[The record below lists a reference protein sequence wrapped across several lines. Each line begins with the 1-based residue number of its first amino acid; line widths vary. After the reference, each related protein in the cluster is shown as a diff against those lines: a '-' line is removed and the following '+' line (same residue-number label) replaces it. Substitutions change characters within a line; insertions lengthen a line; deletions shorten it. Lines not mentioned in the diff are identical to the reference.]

1 MIFSRRMKAPIV
13 GALAAATL
21 LTGTLSACSSS
32 TSGSANDAAATSG
45 ASAPATK
52 VDAAVRA
59 LLPASVTATNTITVA
74 SSIGFAPF
82 ELYAPDGTTF
92 EGVDIDLMHAI
103 APVLGVQFKI
113 SDVRYPNIV
122 PSMQAGRYMLGW
134 SAFAEYPG
142 AANAVNFVTYG
153 SDSSGDVLVPAG
165 TSLTSAT
172 GLCGKSTGVIAGE
185 PTSVITALDPKCT
198 AAGKPAIQ
206 IKIFQKTADMVL
218 ALESGQLYSRLSD
231 AADGGYI
238 VKQTGGKLK
247 LVTGITPP
255 VKAYLGIVVL
265 KGQTGL
271 QKALAAALQH
281 IVKDGQY
288 ASILAKWGAESC
300 AIPKIVVG
308 MPAS

>member
-1 MIFSRRMKAPIV
+1 MIFSRRIKAPIV

-32 TSGSANDAAATSG
+32 SSSSATNTAATSG

-52 VDAAVRA
+52 VDAAARA

-103 APVLGVQFKI
+103 APILGVQFKI

-134 SAFAEYPG
+134 SAFAEYP
-142 AANAVNFVTYG
+142 AAASTVNFVTYG
-153 SDSSGDVLVPAG
+153 SDSSGAVLVPSG
-165 TSLTSAT
+165 TSITSAT
-172 GLCGKSTGVIAGE
+172 DLCGKSTGVIAGE
-185 PTSVITALDPKCT
+185 PTSAITALDPTCT

-206 IKIFQKTADMVL
+206 IKMFQKTADMVL

-231 AADGGYI
+231 SAGGGYI
-238 VKQTGGKLK
+238 VKETGGKLK
-247 LVTGITPP
+247 LVTRVTPP

-265 KGQTGL
+265 KGQAGL
-271 QKALAAALQH
+271 EKALAAALQD
-281 IVKDGQY
+281 IVNDGQY

-308 MPAS
+308 MPTS

>member
-1 MIFSRRMKAPIV
+1 MIFSRRMKAPVV

-21 LTGTLSACSSS
+21 LTGALSACSSS

-59 LLPASVTATNTITVA
+59 LLPASVTATHTITVA

-103 APVLGVQFKI
+103 APILGVQFKI

-134 SAFAEYPG
+134 SAFAEYPA

-153 SDSSGDVLVPAG
+153 SDSSGDVLVPSG
-165 TSLTSAT
+165 TSLTWAT

-265 KGQTGL
+265 RGQTGL

-288 ASILAKWGAESC
+288 ESILAKWGAESC